1 VNNLLKFLE
10 EEKSGGNCGGE
21 IFHQTLDI
29 LESEVYRFYD
39 VYLDLIE
46 SVENLSE
53 SKQLET
59 LTLNTNP
66 AARDAVTVAVD
77 GSSNRSQRAGLDLIV
92 VSAAGITFKCNNPV
106 AHNPYI
112 VGKCI
117 PVMGL
122 VDEDVERIQA
132 VSRQYLERL
141 VSLRALEGNSC
152 DLVLLD
158 GPFVPH
164 YDLLPYS
171 LGESEIFSNQSRE
184 VQQEYKIIFEKIYGS
199 QGTADILSEK
209 LLETLHAFVIKSP
222 HSMDLIS
229 KYKNVSYWLSGV
241 YGRIND
247 ANLLDSLLRPGNR
260 DELNITVP
268 QTSDLWTTLANRK
281 IFGERYSK
289 FLSQQKFFY
298 IKPHPEALPI
308 RVELHKDIAE
318 SEKQLEYV
326 CSAIYYQASN
336 LNNVPWS
343 LEFAH
348 AFSLIETDLPNFLA
362 DELLAKIVKIAR
374 QNKISPKKFYRL
386 FKPKHGLEVIWKV
399 SKPRGV

>member
-1 VNNLLKFLE
+1 MTNLLKFLE
-10 EEKSGGNCGGE
+10 AERSGKYRSE
-21 IFHQTLDI
+21 LFHQTLDI
-29 LESEVYRFYD
+29 LESEVHRFYD
-39 VYLDLIE
+39 VYLELIE
-46 SVENLSE
+46 AVEGLNDRKE
-53 SKQLET
+53 IDT
-59 LTLNTNP
+59 LKLRINP
-66 AARDAVTVAVD
+66 AAKDAVTQAVD

-112 VGKCI
+112 IGKCI

-132 VSRQYLERL
+132 ISRQYLERL
-141 VSLRALEGNSC
+141 VTLKALDSSSY

-158 GPFVPH
+158 GPFLPH
-164 YDLLPYS
+164 YDLLPYDPADS
-171 LGESEIFSNQSRE
+171 KIFSNRARE
-184 VQQEYKIIFEKIYGS
+184 VQKEYRTVFEKIYGNN
-199 QGTADILSEK
+199 GTADMVAEK

-222 HSMDLIS
+222 HSMDFIS
-229 KYKNVSYWLSGV
+229 NHRGVSSWLSGV

-247 ANLLDSLLRPGNR
+247 ANLLDSVLPPSNR
-260 DELNITVP
+260 EGFHITTP
-268 QTSDLWTTLANRK
+268 QTSKLWSILAQRK
-281 IFGERYSK
+281 IFGPRYSK
-289 FLSQQKFFY
+289 FLSEQRFFY
-298 IKPHPEALPI
+298 IKPHQDALPI
-308 RVELHKDIAE
+308 RVEVHKGLAE
-318 SEKQLEYV
+318 NEKLLEYL

-374 QNKISPKKFYRL
+374 KNNISPKKFYRL
-386 FKPKHGLEVIWKV
+386 FKPKHGLEVIWNTR
-399 SKPRGV
+399 KPRGV

>member
-1 VNNLLKFLE
+1 MSSLLKFLE
-10 EEKSGGNCGGE
+10 EENKKNRGE
-21 IFHQTLDI
+21 LFHQTLDI

-39 VYLDLIE
+39 MYLELIE
-46 SVENLSE
+46 AVENLNE
-53 SKQLET
+53 HRELET
-59 LTLNTNP
+59 LKLGTNP
-66 AARDAVTVAVD
+66 SARDAVTLAVD

-106 AHNPYI
+106 AQNPYV

-132 VSRQYLERL
+132 ISRQYLERL
-141 VSLRALEGNSC
+141 VALRMVENNSH
-152 DLVLLD
+152 DLIFID
-158 GPFVPH
+158 GPLVPH
-164 YDLLPYS
+164 YDLLPYTPTDR
-171 LGESEIFSNQSRE
+171 EVFCNRARE
-184 VQQEYKIIFEKIYGS
+184 VQQEYQIVFNKIYGS
-199 QGTADILSEK
+199 NGIAEILAER
-209 LLETLHAFVIKSP
+209 LLDTLHAFIIKTP

-229 KYKNVSYWLSGV
+229 NYRNVSPWLSGI

-247 ANLLDSLLRPGNR
+247 ANLLDSILKPCNQK
-260 DELNITVP
+260 EIYITVP
-268 QTSDLWTTLANRK
+268 QMSNLWSMLAQRN
-281 IFGERYSK
+281 IFGGRYSQ
-289 FLSQQKFFY
+289 FLAEQRFFY
-298 IKPHPEALPI
+298 IKPHQDALPI
-308 RVELHKDIAE
+308 RVEVHKNLVE

-326 CSAIYYQASN
+326 CSAIYHQASN

-386 FKPKHGLEVIWKV
+386 FKPKHGIEVKNLRV
-399 SKPRGV
+399 NNVGL